1 MSDDREAV
9 YFEIIRILKEEC
21 GVKCNEISLN
31 ARFQED
37 LGLDS
42 VGLLTLALEAENSF
56 QLMLEEPPESPPKT
70 VIHLVELV
78 CKRLSENLNG

>member
-9 YFEIIRILKEEC
+9 YSEIIRILKEEC
-21 GVKCNEISLN
+21 GVKRNEISPCD
-31 ARFQED
+31 RFQED
-37 LGLDS
+37 FGLDS

-70 VIHLVELV
+70 VEELV
-78 CKRLSENLNG
+78 DLVCIRLSENLNG